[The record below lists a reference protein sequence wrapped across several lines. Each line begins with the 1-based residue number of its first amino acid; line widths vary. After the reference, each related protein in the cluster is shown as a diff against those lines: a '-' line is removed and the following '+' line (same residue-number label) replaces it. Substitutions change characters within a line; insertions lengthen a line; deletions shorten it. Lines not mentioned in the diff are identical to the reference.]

1 MLLALNSLILRDKKD
16 PARWL
21 LQFHKHYRCAMCGQ
35 ILMDDLL
42 NIVEEQQALIT
53 VMKDEVEKLR
63 RRGD

>member
-1 MLLALNSLILRDKKD
+1 
-16 PARWL
+16 
-21 LQFHKHYRCAMCGQ
+21 MCGQ

-42 NIVEEQQALIT
+42 NLVEEQQALIT

>member
-1 MLLALNSLILRDKKD
+1 
-16 PARWL
+16 
-21 LQFHKHYRCAMCGQ
+21 MCGQ

>member
-1 MLLALNSLILRDKKD
+1 
-16 PARWL
+16 
-21 LQFHKHYRCAMCGQ
+21 
-35 ILMDDLL
+35 MDDLL

>member
-1 MLLALNSLILRDKKD
+1 
-16 PARWL
+16 
-21 LQFHKHYRCAMCGQ
+21 MCGQ

-63 RRGD
+63 HRGD

>member
-1 MLLALNSLILRDKKD
+1 MTEAILRDKKD
-16 PARWL
+16 PARYMI
-21 LQFHKHYRCAMCGQ
+21 QFHKHYRCSMCGQ

-42 NIVEEQQALIT
+42 KVIEEQQALIT

>member
-1 MLLALNSLILRDKKD
+1 MALSNLILRDKKD
-16 PARWL
+16 PARWM

-42 NIVEEQQALIT
+42 ELFEEQQALIS